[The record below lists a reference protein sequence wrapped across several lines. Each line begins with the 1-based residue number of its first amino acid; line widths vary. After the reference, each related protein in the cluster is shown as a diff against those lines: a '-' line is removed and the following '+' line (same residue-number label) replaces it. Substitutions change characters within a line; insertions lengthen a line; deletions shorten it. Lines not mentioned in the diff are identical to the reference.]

1 MTIDDL
7 AKVASDVRDKV
18 YAAARRLLPPG
29 SGHLS
34 LKMVDAARLSVLETT
49 LIDLIAER
57 AQYPGTI
64 EEKRLLSR
72 RDYWETILEQLKKT

>member
-1 MTIDDL
+1 VTIDDL
-7 AKVASDVRDKV
+7 TKAASDARDKA

-29 SGHLS
+29 NGHLS

-49 LIDLIAER
+49 LTDMIADS

-64 EEKRLLSR
+64 EEKRLMSQ
-72 RDYWETILEQLKKT
+72 RDYWETVLEQLKKT